1 MSNETYSLVLNS
13 SNASNRTNNGS
24 LSSVSYNINWD
35 SILPR
40 KYNQYSLNWQLKS
53 STTQTIQFAGTIT
66 TANTLQLTTTKSN
79 AGVSLYV
86 GLQFLSTSSQLVTI
100 TAVVIPNVTY
110 TVSAGAGNDVT
121 NTAATTF
128 YSINNQF
135 LNNLGC
141 SINFGKMMCN
151 DQSNSQS
158 NLIGFVYPSITPI
171 SSNISSYS
179 YYAST
184 LDNGNIML
192 NYPANQNITVNFT
205 LPDLVTAPTQ
215 FSNYVLQ
222 LYFTP
227 IIISDQD
234 KTSNT
239 TLLAGHLILK

>member
-13 SNASNRTNNGS
+13 SNAINRTNNTS

-53 STTQTIQFAGTIT
+53 STTQTIQFSGTIT
-66 TANTLQLTTTKSN
+66 LTNSTLQLTTTKSN
-79 AGVSLYV
+79 AGVLLYV

-100 TAVVIPNVTY
+100 TAVVIAGVTY
-110 TVSAGAGNDVT
+110 TVSAGAGNDVV
-121 NTAATTF
+121 NSAATTF
-128 YSINNQF
+128 YSISTPY
-135 LNNLGC
+135 LNNLAC

-151 DQSNSQS
+151 DQSNTQS

-171 SSNISSYS
+171 SANLSSYS

-184 LDNGNIML
+184 LDNGNIQIA
-192 NYPANQNITVNFT
+192 YPQNQNITVNFT
-205 LPDLVTAPTQ
+205 LPDLVTAPTN
-215 FSNYVLQ
+215 FTNYVLQ

-227 IIISDQD
+227 IVTDNEII
-234 KTSNT
+234 NNAA
-239 TLLAGHLILK
+239 LLAGRY